1 MFKKIGIE
9 AWFFSHFTYG
19 VVQIVFIPI
28 ILPLFI
34 LDMTGSAEK
43 VGIAMAV
50 FGLAGLLAPLMGVW
64 ADKNQ
69 GHRAVQNSGFVFY
82 LIAFGFYM
90 SAGSSFFMMCAGAFF
105 FGLGS
110 AALLMMNPAFIV
122 SAGYDHITETRKM
135 TRLVQ
140 MNVLGSIIA
149 GLVLASLMEAGWGY
163 TDIMALIA
171 AVVLVLLAITAT
183 TNKQQAVLVALQ
195 NEKIASASEEEGTS
209 KIGLTEILFSKFGLF
224 MAAIFC
230 LVAGQGLIMGQYP
243 NYMEKVF
250 YIAPA
255 DSSVALSVSAVAGFF
270 LIMCV
275 EPLVKRIGSTAVWV
289 LFSLV
294 AGGAMM
300 AMYLQSLSN
309 SAVAAYIPLGLSVL
323 FVMSITVW
331 DMTTPSTV
339 AKLSRVG
346 SGLTQGLLMFTI
358 SISYAGGNAAS
369 GFVAEGI
376 SWKSIAYIV
385 AVLLFAGGAFAAF
398 TIRHRQ
404 KATVSQSA

>member
-1 MFKKIGIE
+1 MFKKIGID

-28 ILPLFI
+28 VLPLFI
-34 LDMTGSAEK
+34 LEKTGSAEL

-50 FGLAGLLAPLMGVW
+50 FGLAGLLAPLMGIW
-64 ADKNQ
+64 ADKHQ
-69 GHRAVQNSGFVFY
+69 GHREVQNSGFIFY
-82 LIAFGFYM
+82 LIAFAFYIL
-90 SAGSSFFMMCAGAFF
+90 AGSSFFMMCAGAFF

-110 AALLMMNPAFIV
+110 AALLMMNPLFIV
-122 SAGYDHITETRKM
+122 SAGYDHVTETRKL

-149 GLVLASLMEAGWGY
+149 GLVLASLMEAGWSY
-163 TDIMALIA
+163 IEMMALIA
-171 AVVLVLLAITAT
+171 AVVLVLLVITAAN
-183 TNKQQAVLVALQ
+183 NKQQATLVARQ

-209 KIGLTEILFSKFGLF
+209 KVGLTEILFSKFGLF

-250 YIAPA
+250 DIAPA
-255 DSSVALSVSAVAGFF
+255 ESSVALSVAAVAGFF
-270 LIMCV
+270 LIMFV

-300 AMYLQSLSN
+300 AMYLQSLSD

-346 SGLTQGLLMFTI
+346 PGLTQGLLMFTI

-369 GFVAEGI
+369 GFIAEGI
-376 SWKSIAYIV
+376 GWKSIAYIV
-385 AVLLFAGGAFAAF
+385 AAFLFAGAVFAAL

-404 KATVSQSA
+404 RAVAAQLV